1 MLRSLGHMLL
11 GSMFIFGGAG
21 ALTKPEPRAAL
32 VEKTGLV
39 GGMEGAK
46 QATVAN
52 GAVML
57 IAGTALALDLLPK
70 FAAAL
75 LIGSLIPTTFVGHP
89 YWKEQDPASRAN
101 QQIQFMKN
109 LSMLGGL
116 LLVLE
121 EEEC

>member
-1 MLRSLGHMLL
+1 MLRSLGHALL
-11 GSMFIFGGAG
+11 GAMFIFGGAG
-21 ALTKPEPRAAL
+21 TLSKPEPRAAL

-39 GGMEGAK
+39 GGTEQAK

-57 IAGTALALDLLPK
+57 IAGTALALDLMPK
-70 FAAAL
+70 FAATL
-75 LIGSLIPTTFVGHP
+75 LIGSLLPTTLVGHP
-89 YWKEQDPASRAN
+89 YWQEQDPAGRAN

-116 LLVLE
+116 LLVLAE
-121 EEEC
+121 KE